1 MRGAW
6 DEQSTAGIAA
16 HLALTLATEPERKL
30 PLKPKDNLSNVL
42 ARYVMAVVAVG
53 VAYGVR
59 LAIEALAG
67 RGLPTYIT
75 FYPAVMLVALLWGFG
90 PGFLSTFLSALL
102 AAFWLLE
109 PRGSF
114 AVAIPIDAVGLAFFS
129 GMGIFMSVV
138 AGLYRRTRDRL
149 QDLVAQRTSE
159 LARANEWLRVT
170 LTSIGDAVLAA
181 DNQAKISF
189 LNPVAQKLTGWE
201 EGEAL
206 GRPIQDVFRIVDER
220 THQSGED
227 IAGRV
232 LREGKVVVLAN
243 HTALVTRQGREIP
256 IEDSAAPITDAA
268 GKVTGVVLVFHDV
281 TEKRR
286 AQQALA
292 QGEQRVRAK
301 LESILSPEGDI
312 ETLDL
317 ADLID
322 APAMQSMLED
332 FYRLA
337 RIPVSIMD
345 LKGRM
350 LAGVGWQEICT
361 NFHRANPQTCRH
373 CLESD
378 TVLTQGVEPGQFKL
392 YKCKNRMWDVVTPI
406 MLRDRHVGNLF
417 SGQFFFDDEQV
428 DREEFLAQARQF
440 GFDEKPYLEALDR
453 VPRLSRE
460 AINTGMAF
468 FMKLAHTLSQ
478 TSFSNLKL
486 ARLLAEREA
495 LMTSLQESQ
504 AELLRLNQTL
514 RAMSNSSQAIVR
526 ALDELQ
532 YLQEVCRIIAED
544 CGYSMVWIG
553 YAQEDE
559 GKSIVP
565 VAHAGFEEGYLE
577 TLQPTWADTPRGH
590 GPTGTA
596 IRTGQ
601 VAMCR
606 NMLTDE
612 RFAPWR
618 EQAIKRGYASSIVLP
633 LRSEGRVFGALTI
646 YSPRSDPFSPAEVS
660 LLTSLADDLA
670 YGITVLRLREAHG
683 KAEDSLRQSEAVLRR
698 TVEELSRSNNEL
710 EQFAYITS
718 HDLQEPLRQVSGFVQ
733 LLKSRYG
740 ENLDEQ
746 ASQFMRF
753 IVDGAARMST
763 LIKDLLSFS
772 RVGARDVR
780 RQKVQCQHALEGA
793 LANLRST
800 IEEAG
805 AQLTHDELPAVVAD
819 PTRLTQLFQNLL
831 SNAIKFRRD
840 GVTPQIHV
848 GCRGEGRQWVFCVR
862 DNGIGIDVQYHQKVF
877 LIFQRLHS
885 RDKYPGTGIGLAICK
900 KIVEQHGGRIWI
912 EPTPPPGTTFCFT
925 LPREQPAEA

>member
-1 MRGAW
+1 
-6 DEQSTAGIAA
+6 
-16 HLALTLATEPERKL
+16 
-30 PLKPKDNLSNVL
+30 
-42 ARYVMAVVAVG
+42 
-53 VAYGVR
+53 
-59 LAIEALAG
+59 
-67 RGLPTYIT
+67 
-75 FYPAVMLVALLWGFG
+75 
-90 PGFLSTFLSALL
+90 
-102 AAFWLLE
+102 
-109 PRGSF
+109 
-114 AVAIPIDAVGLAFFS
+114 
-129 GMGIFMSVV
+129 
-138 AGLYRRTRDRL
+138 
-149 QDLVAQRTSE
+149 
-159 LARANEWLRVT
+159 
-170 LTSIGDAVLAA
+170 
-181 DNQAKISF
+181 
-189 LNPVAQKLTGWE
+189 
-201 EGEAL
+201 
-206 GRPIQDVFRIVDER
+206 
-220 THQSGED
+220 
-227 IAGRV
+227 
-232 LREGKVVVLAN
+232 
-243 HTALVTRQGREIP
+243 
-256 IEDSAAPITDAA
+256 
-268 GKVTGVVLVFHDV
+268 
-281 TEKRR
+281 
-286 AQQALA
+286 
-292 QGEQRVRAK
+292 
-301 LESILSPEGDI
+301 
-312 ETLDL
+312 
-317 ADLID
+317 
-322 APAMQSMLED
+322 
-332 FYRLA
+332 
-337 RIPVSIMD
+337 
-345 LKGRM
+345 
-350 LAGVGWQEICT
+350 
-361 NFHRANPQTCRH
+361 
-373 CLESD
+373 
-378 TVLTQGVEPGQFKL
+378 
-392 YKCKNRMWDVVTPI
+392 
-406 MLRDRHVGNLF
+406 
-417 SGQFFFDDEQV
+417 V

-718 HDLQEPLRQVSGFVQ
+718 HDLQEPLR
-733 LLKSRYG
+733 
-740 ENLDEQ
+740 
-746 ASQFMRF
+746 
-753 IVDGAARMST
+753 
-763 LIKDLLSFS
+763 
-772 RVGARDVR
+772 
-780 RQKVQCQHALEGA
+780 
-793 LANLRST
+793 
-800 IEEAG
+800 
-805 AQLTHDELPAVVAD
+805 
-819 PTRLTQLFQNLL
+819 
-831 SNAIKFRRD
+831 
-840 GVTPQIHV
+840 
-848 GCRGEGRQWVFCVR
+848 
-862 DNGIGIDVQYHQKVF
+862 
-877 LIFQRLHS
+877 
-885 RDKYPGTGIGLAICK
+885 
-900 KIVEQHGGRIWI
+900 
-912 EPTPPPGTTFCFT
+912 
-925 LPREQPAEA
+925 RES